1 MSRYFVDIKEKAQF
15 DLQKLLKD
23 EPAYYK
29 KALKLIGELYDQWNR
44 PRDH

>member
-29 KALKLIGELYDQWNR
+29 KRFFSISNSTCLMEASI
-44 PRDH
+44 

>member
-23 EPAYYK
+23 EPSYDK
-29 KALKLIGELYDQWNR
+29 KA
-44 PRDH
+44 